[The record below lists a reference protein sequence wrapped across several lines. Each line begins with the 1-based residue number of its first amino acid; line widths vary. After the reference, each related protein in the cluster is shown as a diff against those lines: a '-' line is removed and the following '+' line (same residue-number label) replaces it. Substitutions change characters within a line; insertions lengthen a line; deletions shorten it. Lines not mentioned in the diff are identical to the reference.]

1 MKYLVLLVMA
11 LLLIPAFTGC
21 TEKESVVVLET
32 GMGVIKIKV
41 YDDKVPVTASNFL
54 KLVKS
59 GFYDGLIFHR
69 IVRNFV
75 IQAGAFYPN
84 GTYKPSPYGPI
95 KLEIN
100 KELKHD
106 DGAVGMARG
115 NDKDSATSQFYIC
128 VGDHHNLDGGY
139 AVFGKVIEGMD
150 VVRAIDYLDPE
161 HTISKSLGPN
171 IALSNWPADDVLSN
185 VTIIKAYVEE

>member
-11 LLLIPAFTGC
+11 LLLIPAFAGC

-171 IALSNWPADDVLSN
+171 IVLSNWPADDVLSN

>member
-185 VTIIKAYVEE
+185 VTILKAYVEE